1 LYRSGDLARRL
12 SSGEVEYLG
21 RIDDQVKLRGFRIEL
36 GEIEAVLSQHEAV
49 AKALVLAR
57 EDTPGEKRLVA
68 YVVPDRREQDL
79 ENQAAETEW
88 TAEQVSQWEMIFDE
102 TYNQHTA
109 QRDPTFNIS
118 GWNSSYTGLPIPE
131 AEMRE
136 WVEQTVERIR
146 SLQAERVLEIGC
158 GTGLLLFRLAPAA
171 ADYWATDFSQAAL
184 DYIQQGLMEQK
195 KELPQLTL
203 LRKAADDFEGIEE
216 SAFDLVM
223 LNSVVQYFPS
233 LDYLINVLK
242 GAFRALR
249 PGGSIFIGDV
259 RSLPL
264 LEAFH
269 LAVQLHQAPPS
280 LPIVQLQQRV
290 RKQMAEEEELVI
302 DPDFF
307 TALKQHF
314 PEISDVEILIKRG
327 HHQNELTQF
336 RYDVML
342 HSGAASALVTDHP
355 SLDWQ
360 NESLS
365 FWQTQD
371 RRR

>member
-1 LYRSGDLARRL
+1 MRAGTTAAATQPASLRLIIFGGEALDLQSLEPWFNQLGNEGARLINMYGITETTVHVTYRPIEAVDLSGVSISPIGVPIPDLQLYLLDRHLQPVPLGVRGEMYIGGAGLARGYLNRAELTAKRFIANPFSGAAGGRLYRSGDLARRL

-184 DYIQQGLMEQK
+184 DYIQQGLME
-195 KELPQLTL
+195 L
-203 LRKAADDFEGIEE
+203 
-216 SAFDLVM
+216 
-223 LNSVVQYFPS
+223 
-233 LDYLINVLK
+233 
-242 GAFRALR
+242 
-249 PGGSIFIGDV
+249 
-259 RSLPL
+259 
-264 LEAFH
+264 
-269 LAVQLHQAPPS
+269 
-280 LPIVQLQQRV
+280 
-290 RKQMAEEEELVI
+290 
-302 DPDFF
+302 
-307 TALKQHF
+307 
-314 PEISDVEILIKRG
+314 
-327 HHQNELTQF
+327 
-336 RYDVML
+336 
-342 HSGAASALVTDHP
+342 
-355 SLDWQ
+355 
-360 NESLS
+360 
-365 FWQTQD
+365 
-371 RRR
+371 